1 MATGLRARP
10 GRLARGSSRTTK
22 APVQV
27 QVFVQFDDI
36 MVGMRSGDD
45 EDIKWRQERKFAP
58 VFFIESTSA
67 NYVLEALIRGLPIPI
82 KEKERLLKIIADREI
97 VLLVLVHDSAS
108 SNLAAVNWFYDKLY
122 HDYGTAVAFICHAER
137 CFTHQVGIIIS
148 ISISISIRISTSSS
162 ISIRIGNSTSTSTT
176 LALALALALASACLA
191 LSLALRSTSSSRAP
205 SIAKGG
211 LRRSTVFRD

>member
-1 MATGLRARP
+1 MATGLRERP
-10 GRLARGSSRTTK
+10 GRHARGSSRTTK

-82 KEKERLLKIIADREI
+82 EDKERLLKIIADREI

-148 ISISISIRISTSSS
+148 ISISIRISTSSS
-162 ISIRIGNSTSTSTT
+162 ISIRIGNITSNSTT
-176 LALALALALASACLA
+176 LALALALASACLA

-205 SIAKGG
+205 PIAKGG